1 MKLYLIIKKSCENIS
16 NRKLQKVFSLF
27 SGGSLGLYILH
38 PIFYSWYISIMHVN
52 WMRQLYIIGMPV
64 VVYILGV
71 SLIIMLKKI
80 KPIRVILP

>member
-1 MKLYLIIKKSCENIS
+1 
-16 NRKLQKVFSLF
+16 
-27 SGGSLGLYILH
+27 
-38 PIFYSWYISIMHVN
+38 MHVN